1 MSFGLPESN
10 LCLRS
15 WRARWRSSGSPSRCR
30 STDTSPA
37 GPERREPAREG
48 GRTCTS
54 GPWPHGRFCAGEAAV
69 ARRKIGSSR
78 EPAAGFSPMA
88 ADRAWAR
95 LGELRLTEER
105 AVSVATHERDLHSRG
120 WRLSNAIV
128 GVLARAGLGPM
139 HLLSTRG
146 RRTGLIYTTPVV
158 PVEHAGGSWL
168 VAPYGPVSWVLN
180 ARAAGQVS
188 LRHGRTRRDHAVR
201 EVGPGEAGPV
211 LKRYVRVATKNP
223 AVLSGR
229 RRLSGR
235 GLRCGGGATPRLRAR
250 AGRHGG

>member
-1 MSFGLPESN
+1 
-10 LCLRS
+10 
-15 WRARWRSSGSPSRCR
+15 
-30 STDTSPA
+30 
-37 GPERREPAREG
+37 
-48 GRTCTS
+48 
-54 GPWPHGRFCAGEAAV
+54 
-69 ARRKIGSSR
+69 
-78 EPAAGFSPMA
+78 MA

-95 LGELRLTEER
+95 LGELSLTEER

-158 PVEHAGGSWL
+158 PVEHAGRSWL

-188 LRHGRTRRDHAVR
+188 LRHGRARRDYAVR
-201 EVGPGEAGPV
+201 EVGPSEAGPV
-211 LKRYVRVATKNP
+211 LKRYVGVATKTRP
-223 AVLSGR
+223 CFQAGEDSPVEDFVAEAERHPVFELVPVGAEGER
-229 RRLSGR
+229 R
-235 GLRCGGGATPRLRAR
+235 
-250 AGRHGG
+250 